1 METSFLNIEARTI
14 TKVEEILIKMKTPIT
29 KIKAPL
35 EIALSRRNHFQKIE
49 ASFSKLKAPFINLKW
64 AQ

>member
-1 METSFLNIEARTI
+1 METSFLNMEARAI

-49 ASFSKLKAPFINLKW
+49 APFMKI
-64 AQ
+64 